1 MSAGEGPDELPPL
14 DERGLLATLIG
25 RPVTVIVGII
35 LVVLAGLLAIF
46 DLPIQ
51 LTPDVSTPTITVS
64 TRWPGASPAE
74 VEAELLEEQEEALKS
89 VVGLELMESEASP
102 DEARVTL
109 EFEVGTDLDVALVR
123 VSNALTEVPS
133 YPEAADQPVVATA
146 NAGGPPL
153 SIIAIRSPAGTPV
166 EQYRTWV
173 DNEIIPRI
181 ERIPGVASIRV
192 RGGRDTEVH
201 VDFDP
206 AELAARNIRVAQVAA
221 AIRGELTDVSGGDVT
236 VGKRRMLVRTP
247 LIPARAEELE
257 QVVIGSGP
265 EGTPIRLGD
274 VADVQV
280 GLRKAAS
287 VAFTNDRPSL
297 VLLLFRET
305 GTNVLEV
312 SQEIR
317 DVVDQLQTELMAPE
331 GLIIEVI
338 DDQTDYI
345 EGSLELV
352 QQNLLMGAALAIG
365 VLLLFLRSVGASGLI
380 GLSIPVSV
388 FGTAVGMIALG
399 RTVNIVSLAGTTFA
413 VGMVVDASIVVLESI
428 DLWRSRVDSMREAAL
443 RGVSEVWGALLAS
456 TATTAAVFIP
466 VLLWQDEVGE
476 LLRDIASAISVAVIA
491 SLIVSVL
498 ALPSLASRVLKTRA
512 QEQRDAERRGKPMR
526 RVQLEGRLSAAMRRV
541 LGRQVAWL
549 CGGPLRAIGIV
560 AVAVSGSLVLALT
573 LLPPMEYLPTG
584 NRNLVFG
591 ILTLPPGYS
600 VGEVRAMGEDIQQ
613 QVAVHVQGK
622 REPGSDAPLPADID
636 GVPAIGRSFFV
647 GDPNQIFV
655 GASAVDPTKAG
666 VLAAYYRAR
675 QAEIPGAF
683 GFASQASLFGN
694 RLGGGRA
701 VEVDISGS
709 DLRLLVG
716 AGLTLMGEIKKR
728 IPGVQVRPLPSLEL
742 GAPELHA
749 IPRRSETASLRMSGA
764 ELGQAIDAMVDGSII
779 GEWGPPGGRKVNV
792 VLRGVTRAAAEDPAR
807 TTDTKLG
814 AAELAAI
821 PVTTPSGTVVPI
833 GTLAELDERLG
844 PSLIRR
850 IERERAITLQI
861 TPPED
866 LALETA
872 MLEIRAIVDELAQAE
887 ALPGV
892 RTRIAGTAGKLEQ
905 AKARF
910 GEVLLLA
917 VLIIY
922 LLLAAL
928 YEDFLAPIVVLVT
941 VPMAG
946 AGGVLGLLAAG
957 MLAPQAFDLIT
968 AVGFLILIG
977 VVVNNA
983 ILVVDGALARL
994 REGAMLVPA
1003 VSEAV
1008 ERRIRPIF
1016 MTTLTSLAGLV
1027 PMVVV
1032 PGSGSE
1038 LYRGVGAIVLGGLA
1052 LSTVLTIYVVPALF
1066 VLIWRLRGVR

>member
-1 MSAGEGPDELPPL
+1 MSEDQAARDEASGHEAPRPL
-14 DERGLLATLIG
+14 ERRQGLLATLIA
-25 RPVTVIVGII
+25 RPVTVVVGLILIVLTG
-35 LVVLAGLLAIF
+35 LVAML

-51 LTPDVSTPTITVS
+51 LTPDVSTPTITVT

-74 VEAELLEEQEEALKS
+74 VEAEILEEQEEAIKS
-89 VVGLELMESEASP
+89 VVGLDLMESEASP
-102 DEARVTL
+102 DEARITL

-123 VSNALTEVPS
+123 VSNALTKVPR

-153 SIIAIRSPAGTPV
+153 SIIAIRSPEGRPV

-173 DNEIIPRI
+173 DNEILPRI

-206 AELAARNIRVAQVAA
+206 AELAARKIPVANVVA

-236 VGKRRMLVRTP
+236 VGKRRLLVRTP
-247 LIPARAEELE
+247 LAPARAEELE
-257 QVVIGSGP
+257 RVVIGSGP
-265 EGTPIRLGD
+265 EGSAIVLGD
-274 VADVQV
+274 VAEVRV
-280 GLRKAAS
+280 GLRKAGS

-312 SQEIR
+312 SQQIR
-317 DVVDQLQTELMAPE
+317 DIVDELQLEAMAPE
-331 GLIIEVI
+331 GLEIEVI

-345 EGSLELV
+345 EGSLALV
-352 QQNLLMGAALAIG
+352 EQNLLVGAALAIV
-365 VLLLFLRSVGASGLI
+365 VLLLFLRSVGAAGLV

-428 DLWRSRVDSMREAAL
+428 DTWRGRVDTMAEAAL

-476 LLRDIASAISVAVIA
+476 LLRDVASAISIAVIV
-491 SLIVSVL
+491 SLFVSVL
-498 ALPSLASRVLKTRA
+498 ALPSLAARFLSTRA
-512 QEQRDAERRGKPMR
+512 QEQREAERRGKTL
-526 RVQLEGRLSAAMRRV
+526 RVDEGLSARARAGI
-541 LGRQVAWL
+541 GRQVAWL
-549 CGGPLRAIGIV
+549 CRSSWRALVVVV
-560 AVAVSGSLVLALT
+560 ASVTGSVVLALA

-591 ILTLPPGYS
+591 ILSPPPGYS
-600 VGEVRAMGEDIQQ
+600 VGEVERMG
-613 QVAVHVQGK
+613 VALQAKVAEHV
-622 REPGSDAPLPADID
+622 EAEVD
-636 GVPAIGRSFFV
+636 GVPAIRRSFFV
-647 GDPNQIFV
+647 GDPNQIFC
-655 GASAVDPTKAG
+655 GAAAVDPANALA
-666 VLAAYYRAR
+666 LAAYYRQQ
-675 QAEIPGAF
+675 QAGVPGSF

-701 VEVDISGS
+701 VELDISGS

-716 AGLTLMGEIKKR
+716 AGTTLMATIRER
-728 IPGVQVRPLPSLEL
+728 IPGAQVRPLPSLEL
-742 GAPELHA
+742 GAPELHVV
-749 IPRRSETASLRMSGA
+749 PRRSETAGLGLGGA
-764 ELGQAIDAMVDGSII
+764 ELGQAVDVMVDGAII
-779 GEWGPPGGRKVNV
+779 GEWGPAGERKLNV
-792 VLRGVTRAAAEDPAR
+792 VLRGVTRAAAEDPSR
-807 TTDTKLG
+807 STDTKLS
-814 AAELAAI
+814 ATELAAI
-821 PVTTPSGTVVPI
+821 PLTTPSGEVVPL
-833 GTLAELDERLG
+833 GTLAEVDEQLG
-844 PSLIRR
+844 PTLIRR

-872 MLEIRAIVDELAQAE
+872 MIEIRAIVDELGQAE

-892 RTRIAGTAGKLEQ
+892 DIRIAGTAGKLEQ

-917 VLIIY
+917 VVIIY

-941 VPMAG
+941 VPMAA

-957 MLAPQAFDLIT
+957 LLAPQAFDLIT

-1003 VSEAV
+1003 VAGAV
-1008 ERRIRPIF
+1008 ERRVRAIF
-1016 MTTLTSLAGLV
+1016 MATLTSLAGLV
-1027 PMVVV
+1027 PMVVM
-1032 PGSGSE
+1032 PGAGSE

-1066 VLIWRLRGVR
+1066 TVMWRIRGVR

>member
-1 MSAGEGPDELPPL
+1 MSEPQAVSESHELAPL
-14 DERGLLATLIG
+14 DERGLLAILIG

-35 LVVLAGLLAIF
+35 LVVLAGLMAIL

-51 LTPDVSTPTITVS
+51 LTPDVSTPTITVT

-74 VEAELLEEQEEALKS
+74 VEAEILEEQEEALKS
-89 VVGLELMESEASP
+89 VVGLEMMESEASP
-102 DEARVTL
+102 DEARITL

-123 VSNALTEVPS
+123 VSNALTEVPR

-153 SIIAIRSPAGTPV
+153 SIIAIRSPEGAPV

-206 AELAARNIRVAQVAA
+206 AELAARGIRVAEVAA
-221 AIRGELTDVSGGDVT
+221 ALRGELSDVSGGDVT

-247 LIPARAEELE
+247 LIPDRAQDLE
-257 QVVIGSGP
+257 QIVIGSGP
-265 EGTPIRLGD
+265 EGTAIRLGD
-274 VADVQV
+274 VAEVRV

-317 DVVDQLQTELMAPE
+317 DVVAALQVEEMAPE

-345 EGSLELV
+345 EGSLALV
-352 QQNLLMGAALAIG
+352 EQNLVTGGLLAIG

-428 DLWRSRVDSMREAAL
+428 DTWRARVESMREAAL

-498 ALPSLASRVLKTRA
+498 ALPSLAARFLKTRA
-512 QEQRDAERRGKPMR
+512 QEQREAERRGKPLR
-526 RVQLEGRLSAAMRRV
+526 RTSLEGGLSIRARAV
-541 LGRQVAWL
+541 IGRQVAWL
-549 CGGPLRAIGIV
+549 CRSPLRALSVVV
-560 AVAVSGSLVLALT
+560 ASVTGSVVLALA

-600 VGEVRAMGEDIQQ
+600 VGEVRAMGEELQSE
-613 QVAVHVQGK
+613 VAKHVGA
-622 REPGSDAPLPADID
+622 EVGE
-636 GVPAIGRSFFV
+636 VPAIGRSFFV
-647 GDPNQIFV
+647 GDPNQIFC
-655 GASAVDPTKAG
+655 GASAVDPTQAG

-716 AGLTLMGEIKKR
+716 AGLTLMGEIRKR

-742 GAPELHA
+742 GAPELHV
-749 IPRRSETASLRMSGA
+749 IPRRNETAGLGVGGA
-764 ELGQAIDAMVDGSII
+764 ELGQAIDAMVDGTII

-792 VLRGVTRAAAEDPAR
+792 ILRGVTRAAADDPSRA
-807 TTDTKLG
+807 TDTRLG
-814 AAELAAI
+814 SAELAAI
-821 PVTTPSGTVVPI
+821 PIATPSGAVVPI
-833 GTLAELDERLG
+833 GTLAELDEQLG

-861 TPPED
+861 TPPDD

-892 RTRIAGTAGKLEQ
+892 EARIAGTAGKLEQ

-946 AGGVLGLLAAG
+946 AGGVLGLIAAG

-994 REGAMLVPA
+994 REGATLGPA

-1038 LYRGVGAIVLGGLA
+1038 LYRGVGAIVLGGLT
-1052 LSTVLTIYVVPALF
+1052 LSTALTIYVVPALF
-1066 VLIWRLRGVR
+1066 TLIWRLRGVK